1 MVFGQMV
8 QCMEKLKMNDED
20 YIDIMF
26 AVRVKDHLRWK
37 IINNLNEL
45 VASDVDIEE
54 FKIEVNKV

>member
-1 MVFGQMV
+1 
-8 QCMEKLKMNDED
+8 MNDET
-20 YIDIMF
+20 YIDIML

-37 IINNLNEL
+37 IINNLNKL